1 MQFNEVNY
9 EKLPIF
15 LFCDIVHDFS
25 EGSGISGDFET
36 DLKLITYLCNKF
48 IDSRITPELIKE
60 YISSS
65 KKASS
70 FINDAHEYLYGLC
83 KRTKG
88 KYFLEY
94 VYNGTNTTFGEIQ
107 IMTGS
112 FEEVKSDTGR
122 FSGIGNRA
130 EDIYQILRAGGKGP
144 NYQCTDTPKNPKT
157 TIYIIEDAVKSDKFF
172 GYIYDTNTQVSE
184 RKIGDYYTASLNSV
198 SGIYDQAS
206 SQLRTKNVFVDDNLN
221 FIRQKDPGFD
231 IYRQNLTENI
241 SFSLNYTNKPINVEL
256 IQVPKTQST
265 TDFEKAISTFM
276 ELINNITEQLRQ
288 QLDKQLR
295 EPKYNYYDQIQPI
308 ILNYLKKLN
317 PLLQKT
323 LNTLLDNEF
332 LEKFKKEI
340 RTSEG
345 IYEELLKYFMNNYI
359 LKNYTPK
366 QNKITTLETIWNKL
380 TFSGKYENM
389 DKYLIN
395 TNEKLLIFC
404 YNLVILNSGMGG
416 LINNVLTRMLSD
428 EAKIPLIDI
437 RINGISFL
445 NGISPSVKNM
455 RKQIRLLLIEYLKK
469 YNVDINPDIIDDIE
483 NDRSRTTVQSED
495 TYDHIQGAIIH
506 LLNDPENTELCTNI
520 MKFILAKTFGD
531 FAQIYTVLGLN
542 RRSFRE
548 NCGFPIWF
556 LTFDQMAGL
565 TSLYLGANTLLQTSG
580 GMGFSYY
587 NLRFTGIDTEE
598 YEIKYPLKQLLEDI
612 TYNKLKEQSVIM
624 TGFGKKKKKSKS
636 RRSRS

>member
-1 MQFNEVNY
+1 MDYNSTNY
-9 EKLPIF
+9 PELPIF
-15 LFCDIVHDFS
+15 LFCDIVHDFL
-25 EGSGISGDFET
+25 EGPGISGDFET

-48 IDSRITPELIKE
+48 IDSRITPESVKE

-70 FINDAHEYLYGLC
+70 FMNDVREYLYGVC
-83 KRTKG
+83 KKEEK

-94 VYNGTNTTFGEIQ
+94 IYNGTNTTEGMVQ

-130 EDIYQILRAGGKGP
+130 EDIYQILRAGGKNP
-144 NYQCTDTPKNPKT
+144 NNNCNDNTKS

-184 RKIGDYYTASLNSV
+184 RKLGDYYTASLNSV
-198 SGIYDQAS
+198 SGVYDQAS
-206 SQLRTKNVFVDDNLN
+206 SQLRTKNVFDEDNLN
-221 FIRQKDPGFD
+221 FINQKDPDID
-231 IYRQNLTENI
+231 IYVQALTEDI
-241 SFSLNYTNKPINVEL
+241 SFSLNYTNKL
-256 IQVPKTQST
+256 IKVDLLRVPKTQYT

-276 ELINNITEQLRQ
+276 ELINRINIRELLNTRDATIS
-288 QLDKQLR
+288 LDDFKR
-295 EPKYNYYDQIQPI
+295 
-308 ILNYLKKLN
+308 LN
-317 PLLQKT
+317 PLLETT
-323 LNTLLDNEF
+323 LNTLLDNGF

-340 RTSEG
+340 RTSED
-345 IYEELLKYFMNNYI
+345 IDEELLKYFMNNYI
-359 LKNYTPK
+359 LKNYTPNQK
-366 QNKITTLETIWNKL
+366 KDITTLEKIWNKL
-380 TFSGKYENM
+380 TFSGKTENM
-389 DKYLIN
+389 DKYL
-395 TNEKLLIFC
+395 TNPDDKLLVFF

-428 EAKIPLIDI
+428 EGKIPLIDI
-437 RINGISFL
+437 NINGKSFL

-469 YNVDINPDIIDDIE
+469 YNVDINPDIIEDIE
-483 NDRSRTTVQSED
+483 NDRSRTTVQSPN

-506 LLNDPENTELCTNI
+506 LLNDSENTEICTNI

-542 RRSFRE
+542 MRSYGE

-556 LTFDQMAGL
+556 LTFDQIAGL

-580 GMGFSYY
+580 GMGFSWY
-587 NLRFTGIDTEE
+587 NLRFIREPAQYKITQ
-598 YEIKYPLKQLLEDI
+598 PLTQLLNDI
-612 TYNKLKEQSVIM
+612 ARQKAQAAYERAMGRQA
-624 TGFGKKKKKSKS
+624 FGNKKKKSKS